1 MKRIIDAN
9 QELKQIY
16 NPAEMEQMISDT
28 IFILL
33 LPGGGVPVG
42 GGGRRNDRVPIN
54 HKNKEFFSHLPP
66 RPLGTPP
73 PTGRGELR

>member
-28 IFILL
+28 VFILL
-33 LPGGGVPVG
+33 LPGGGEPVG
-42 GGGRRNDRVPIN
+42 GGGR
-54 HKNKEFFSHLPP
+54 
-66 RPLGTPP
+66 
-73 PTGRGELR
+73 

>member
-28 IFILL
+28 IFILF
-33 LPGGGVPVG
+33 LPGGVPVG
-42 GGGRRNDRVPIN
+42 GGGR
-54 HKNKEFFSHLPP
+54 
-66 RPLGTPP
+66 
-73 PTGRGELR
+73 